1 MNNVNYI
8 LLIETYNDNEYLYIN
23 ENLRKKDFDIIQ
35 PNVFMS
41 NANMVDTIIVG
52 KDLKEKYKKF
62 IKNIKF
68 IRVSDISDI

>member
-68 IRVSDISDI
+68 IRVSDISNI